1 MNRRNAVNIIFT
13 AIVSVGFVFLGFF
26 VFSSSYLR
34 AFEAGGNL
42 IDSIKF
48 YFAELFGIVHNT
60 APAVNAWSEVMKW
73 DILLPSDFDTFK
85 VSATRFFELLVDKEN
100 FIGYWSVVGDKSA
113 LAAKVIAI
121 ALPCVLVFVFALKRL
136 YASGNTKHN
145 KDTLPLKAFKSV
157 SRATYQPV
165 KRFVFGYIDFLKHT
179 NWLWICWLVL
189 WAFHLNLVS
198 IVLGFFAYY
207 FYFSVSFDVAS
218 IYTQACK
225 LFIDLQV
232 IFRHFPW
239 WSIATIAWFVFNR
252 WRKSIALNRL
262 RHFEARNCGFI
273 NEVPIVSISC
283 GSMGKKKT
291 TLITDMTLSQEVM
304 FRQKA
309 YDILK
314 NNDMKFPMFPWI
326 AFEDELRLCMEHGT
340 VYNLATVK
348 EWVKL
353 KENRYLRNGRTDLQ
367 LYGYDICRYGQTFN
381 DGLKVGTLFEVLET
395 YAQAY
400 FIYVI
405 ESSLIVSNYSI
416 REDNELVSEG
426 NFPIWVSDFFP
437 EGITEGRHA
446 HILDFDVLRL
456 GKKVMEYNPKAGSF
470 EFGVV
475 AISEIGKERG
485 NNLELKE
492 VKKGTEETNQ
502 KNDLFN
508 AWLKMCRHSATVD
521 NFPFIKVFTDEQR
534 PESWGADARDL
545 CDIIHIVQSGDQ
557 RRALPFYTIEEMI
570 SEWAF
575 NRFIAL
581 YYDFRFRR
589 GDNTLLVYI
598 LKGVTS
604 WIWRRNVRIFNRF
617 GYSILKI
624 EKERGTMDG
633 KPENKKYY
641 LMNKKIYSRRFS
653 TDCFSDYFNDMAK
666 KTDMGLMDYMEYVT
680 EKASVEELKMQNS
693 YFINSLYRDTDETGS
708 AR

>member
-1 MNRRNAVNIIFT
+1 M
-13 AIVSVGFVFLGFF
+13 
-26 VFSSSYLR
+26 
-34 AFEAGGNL
+34 
-42 IDSIKF
+42 
-48 YFAELFGIVHNT
+48 
-60 APAVNAWSEVMKW
+60 
-73 DILLPSDFDTFK
+73 
-85 VSATRFFELLVDKEN
+85 
-100 FIGYWSVVGDKSA
+100 
-113 LAAKVIAI
+113 
-121 ALPCVLVFVFALKRL
+121 
-136 YASGNTKHN
+136 
-145 KDTLPLKAFKSV
+145 
-157 SRATYQPV
+157 
-165 KRFVFGYIDFLKHT
+165 
-179 NWLWICWLVL
+179 
-189 WAFHLNLVS
+189 
-198 IVLGFFAYY
+198 
-207 FYFSVSFDVAS
+207 
-218 IYTQACK
+218 
-225 LFIDLQV
+225 
-232 IFRHFPW
+232 
-239 WSIATIAWFVFNR
+239 
-252 WRKSIALNRL
+252 
-262 RHFEARNCGFI
+262 
-273 NEVPIVSISC
+273 SISC

-348 EWVKL
+348 EWVRL

-381 DGLKVGTLFEVLET
+381 DGLKVSTLFEVLET

-405 ESSLIVSNYSI
+405 ESSLTVSNYSI

-426 NFPIWVSDFFP
+426 NFPIWASDFFP

-456 GKKVMEYNPKAGSF
+456 GKKVIENNPKAGSF

-492 VKKGTEETNQ
+492 VKKDTEETNQ

-557 RRALPFYTIEEMI
+557 RLALPFYTIEEMI

>member
-1 MNRRNAVNIIFT
+1 M
-13 AIVSVGFVFLGFF
+13 
-26 VFSSSYLR
+26 
-34 AFEAGGNL
+34 
-42 IDSIKF
+42 
-48 YFAELFGIVHNT
+48 
-60 APAVNAWSEVMKW
+60 
-73 DILLPSDFDTFK
+73 
-85 VSATRFFELLVDKEN
+85 
-100 FIGYWSVVGDKSA
+100 VGDKSA
-113 LAAKVIAI
+113 VAAKVIAI

-165 KRFVFGYIDFLKHT
+165 KRFVLGYIDFLKHT
-179 NWLWICWLVL
+179 HWLWIGWLVL

-218 IYTQACK
+218 IYTQVCK

-239 WSIATIAWFVFNR
+239 WSIATIAWLIFNR

-348 EWVKL
+348 KWVSL
-353 KENRYLRNGRTDLQ
+353 KRRRFECHGRTDLQ
-367 LYGYDICRYGQTFN
+367 LYGYDIYRYGQTFN
-381 DGLKVGTLFEVLET
+381 DGLKVSTLFEVLEI

-405 ESSLIVSNYSI
+405 ESSLIVANYSI

-426 NFPIWVSDFFP
+426 NFPIWASDFFP

-456 GKKVMEYNPKAGSF
+456 GKRS
-470 EFGVV
+470 
-475 AISEIGKERG
+475 
-485 NNLELKE
+485 
-492 VKKGTEETNQ
+492 
-502 KNDLFN
+502 
-508 AWLKMCRHSATVD
+508 
-521 NFPFIKVFTDEQR
+521 
-534 PESWGADARDL
+534 
-545 CDIIHIVQSGDQ
+545 
-557 RRALPFYTIEEMI
+557 
-570 SEWAF
+570 
-575 NRFIAL
+575 
-581 YYDFRFRR
+581 
-589 GDNTLLVYI
+589 
-598 LKGVTS
+598 
-604 WIWRRNVRIFNRF
+604 
-617 GYSILKI
+617 
-624 EKERGTMDG
+624 
-633 KPENKKYY
+633 
-641 LMNKKIYSRRFS
+641 
-653 TDCFSDYFNDMAK
+653 
-666 KTDMGLMDYMEYVT
+666 
-680 EKASVEELKMQNS
+680 
-693 YFINSLYRDTDETGS
+693 
-708 AR
+708 

>member
-1 MNRRNAVNIIFT
+1 MNRRKTVNIIFS
-13 AIVSVGFVFLGFF
+13 AIVSVGFVLLGFF

-48 YFAELFGIVHNT
+48 YFAEIFGIAHNT

-85 VSATRFFELLVDKEN
+85 VSAARFFELFVDKEN

-113 LAAKVIAI
+113 VAANVIAI

-145 KDTLPLKAFKSV
+145 KDTLPLKVFKSV

-165 KRFVFGYIDFLKHT
+165 KRFVLGYIDFLKHT
-179 NWLWICWLVL
+179 NWLWISWLIL

-218 IYTQACK
+218 VYTQVCK

-239 WSIATIAWFVFNR
+239 WSIATIAWLIFNR

-262 RHFEARNCGFI
+262 RRFEARNCGFI

-367 LYGYDICRYGQTFN
+367 LYGYDICRYGDSFN
-381 DGLKVGTLFEVLET
+381 DGLKVSTLFEVLET

-456 GKKVMEYNPKAGSF
+456 GKKVIENNPKAGSF
-470 EFGVV
+470 EFGLWQFL
-475 AISEIGKERG
+475 R
-485 NNLELKE
+485 
-492 VKKGTEETNQ
+492 
-502 KNDLFN
+502 
-508 AWLKMCRHSATVD
+508 
-521 NFPFIKVFTDEQR
+521 
-534 PESWGADARDL
+534 
-545 CDIIHIVQSGDQ
+545 
-557 RRALPFYTIEEMI
+557 
-570 SEWAF
+570 
-575 NRFIAL
+575 
-581 YYDFRFRR
+581 
-589 GDNTLLVYI
+589 
-598 LKGVTS
+598 
-604 WIWRRNVRIFNRF
+604 
-617 GYSILKI
+617 
-624 EKERGTMDG
+624 
-633 KPENKKYY
+633 
-641 LMNKKIYSRRFS
+641 
-653 TDCFSDYFNDMAK
+653 
-666 KTDMGLMDYMEYVT
+666 
-680 EKASVEELKMQNS
+680 
-693 YFINSLYRDTDETGS
+693 
-708 AR
+708 